1 MILCP
6 EELEGLKPSAQH
18 YKTETTETNG
28 TQVSKLSQI
37 MVRTRY
43 EAKTYISESSVGF
56 IIDLH

>member
-6 EELEGLKPSAQH
+6 EELEGLKRNAQNN
-18 YKTETTETNG
+18 KTETTDTNRI
-28 TQVSKLSQI
+28 QVFKLSQI

-43 EAKTYISESSVGF
+43 MAKTYISESSVGF